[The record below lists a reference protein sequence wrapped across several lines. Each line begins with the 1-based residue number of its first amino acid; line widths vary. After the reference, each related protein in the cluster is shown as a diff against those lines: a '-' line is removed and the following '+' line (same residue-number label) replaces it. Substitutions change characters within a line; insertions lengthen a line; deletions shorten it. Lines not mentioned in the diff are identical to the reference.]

1 MALACPSGEAVVFTH
16 RSPLACKE
24 NEDAVGVF
32 CWENDEIL
40 LAVADG
46 VGGMP
51 GGEAAARRV
60 IEALAQS
67 PVEPQDDP
75 VGCLLTQ
82 VNQSLL
88 ADTSAGATTISAL
101 SIGGYQLTSHHAGD
115 SAALVIGKRGKIKL
129 QTISHSPVGVALAS
143 GQLTERQAL
152 FHSKRHLLSNMVGD
166 TGLWVE
172 RSASIALSASDTV
185 VVASDGLWDNL
196 FVSEVV
202 ELARKGPLETVAGQ
216 LGDLARQRMATPGTP
231 DPAKPDDLSFILYRM
246 HPIEDSKAR

>member
-1 MALACPSGEAVVFTH
+1 M
-16 RSPLACKE
+16 ACKE

-32 CWENDEIL
+32 CWENNKIL

-143 GQLTERQAL
+143 GQLTEHQAL